1 MTDKLTSHE
10 RMTRGRDAEAAL
22 EMLDKAFDEIRSD
35 LFDGWLKSRPEET
48 VLRERIYYTALGLG
62 EAARKLGTWRDT
74 GKIEEEIARKRSE

>member
-10 RMTRGRDAEAAL
+10 RMTRGHEAERAL
-22 EMLDKAFDEIRSD
+22 EILDAAFDEIRGD

-62 EAARKLGTWRDT
+62 EASRKLSTWRDT
-74 GKIEEEIARKRSE
+74 GKIEEVISK